1 MRIQLFEKW
10 MELNY
15 IFRVIPIKVTTNIMR
30 RRLPYLTSQTRK
42 IPIWLHSQFPGLS
55 RETNYL
61 KNKRSIETNNLHDIF
76 ILRDCMNKYCV

>member
-30 RRLPYLTSQTRK
+30 RRLPLFNKSDKKNTNLASLPIPRSVQGNQLFEKQT
-42 IPIWLHSQFPGLS
+42 
-55 RETNYL
+55 
-61 KNKRSIETNNLHDIF
+61 
-76 ILRDCMNKYCV
+76 